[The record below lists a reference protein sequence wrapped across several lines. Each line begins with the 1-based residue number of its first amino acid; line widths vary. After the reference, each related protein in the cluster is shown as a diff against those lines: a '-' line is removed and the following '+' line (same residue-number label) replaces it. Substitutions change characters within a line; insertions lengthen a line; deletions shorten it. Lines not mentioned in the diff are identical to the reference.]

1 MSINRR
7 SFLGVTG
14 AAAVILMAGGGA
26 FVMMAGGGAFVMT
39 RSPTRALAPWSA
51 AGKTYADPRLRAVSY
66 AILAPN
72 PHNRQPWIVDLRVD
86 GEVQLLCDTGRL
98 LLETDPY
105 GRQIMIGL
113 GCFLELLTLAA
124 EADGYRLDIVEF
136 PQGISDERIDGRPI
150 ASIRFIKSSEA
161 GPDPLFH
168 QIPQRRTNKEPF
180 DTSIQVT
187 ESNLR
192 ALAGESPASLIV
204 GTTNATE
211 DVARLRDLTWRA
223 HMTEMNTP
231 RTSLESV
238 RLMRIGKSEIEANP
252 DGIDLGGAF
261 LETLNRVGV
270 LTREELADPE
280 SSAFQQGLDMYREI
294 TGTAMAYLW
303 LTTDGNSRRDQLA
316 AGRAWVRINLKAT
329 ELGIAI
335 HPLSQSLQEY
345 AEVQLHFDEV
355 HALLGAGSGQRVQ
368 MLGRL
373 GYGPAAAPSPRWPLE
388 TRILET

>member
-1 MSINRR
+1 MK
-7 SFLGVTG
+7 
-14 AAAVILMAGGGA
+14 A
-26 FVMMAGGGAFVMT
+26 FASCA
-39 RSPTRALAPWSA
+39 
-51 AGKTYADPRLRAVSY
+51 
-66 AILAPN
+66 
-72 PHNRQPWIVDLRVD
+72 
-86 GEVQLLCDTGRL
+86 
-98 LLETDPY
+98 
-105 GRQIMIGL
+105 
-113 GCFLELLTLAA
+113 
-124 EADGYRLDIVEF
+124 
-136 PQGISDERIDGRPI
+136 SD
-150 ASIRFIKSSEA
+150 
-161 GPDPLFH
+161 
-168 QIPQRRTNKEPF
+168 
-180 DTSIQVT
+180 
-187 ESNLR
+187 
-192 ALAGESPASLIV
+192 
-204 GTTNATE
+204 
-211 DVARLRDLTWRA
+211 
-223 HMTEMNTP
+223 
-231 RTSLESV
+231 
-238 RLMRIGKSEIEANP
+238 KSEIGANP

-270 LTREELADPE
+270 LTREELADAE

>member
-14 AAAVILMAGGGA
+14 AAAVIL
-26 FVMMAGGGAFVMT
+26 MAGGGAFVMT

-98 LLETDPY
+98 LPETDPY

-113 GCFLELLTLAA
+113 GCFVELLILAA
-124 EADGYRLDIVEF
+124 KAEGYRLDIVEF
-136 PQGISDERIDGRPI
+136 PEGMSDERIDGRPI
-150 ASIRFIKSSEA
+150 ASIRFIKSTGA
-161 GPDPLFH
+161 GTDLLFH
-168 QIPQRRTNKEPF
+168 QILQRRTNKDPF
-180 DTSIQVT
+180 DTSIPVT
-187 ESNLR
+187 DSDLR
-192 ALAGESPASLIV
+192 ALTRGSQGSLTV
-204 GTTNATE
+204 GTTNAAG

-223 HMTEMNTP
+223 HVTEMNTP
-231 RTSLESV
+231 RTVLESI

-270 LTREELADPE
+270 LTREEMADPE
-280 SSAFQQGLDMYREI
+280 SSAFQQGLDLYRDI

-316 AGRAWVRINLKAT
+316 AGKAWVRINLKAT
-329 ELGIAI
+329 ELGLGI

-345 AEVQLHFDEV
+345 PEVQPHFDEV
-355 HALLGAGSGQRVQ
+355 HELLRARTGQRVQ

-373 GYGPAAAPSPRWPLE
+373 GYGSVAAPSPRWPLE

>member
-7 SFLGVTG
+7 SFLGITG
-14 AAAVILMAGGGA
+14 AAAVVLT
-26 FVMMAGGGAFVMT
+26 AGGGAFVMT

-51 AGKTYADPRLRAVSY
+51 AGKTYDDPRLRAVSY

-86 GEVQLLCDTGRL
+86 GEVQLLCDTQRL
-98 LLETDPY
+98 LPETDPD

-113 GCFLELLTLAA
+113 GCFTELLRLAA
-124 EADGYRLDIVEF
+124 EADGYRLDIIEF
-136 PQGISDERIDGRPI
+136 PEGMSDERIDGRPI
-150 ASIRFIKSSEA
+150 ANIRFVKSD
-161 GPDPLFH
+161 GMVPDPLFH
-168 QIPQRRTNKEPF
+168 QIPHRRTNKEPF

-192 ALAGESPASLIV
+192 VLVGESPASLTV

-211 DVARLRDLTWRA
+211 DVVRIRDLTSRA
-223 HMTEMNTP
+223 HLTEMNTP

-280 SSAFQQGLDMYREI
+280 SSAFQQGLDMYRGI

-303 LTTDGNSRRDQLA
+303 LTTDGNRRSDQLA

-329 ELGIAI
+329 ELGLGI

-345 AEVQLHFDEV
+345 AEVQPHFDEV

-373 GYGPAAAPSPRWPLE
+373 GYGPAVAPSPRWPLE

>member
-26 FVMMAGGGAFVMT
+26 FVMT

-51 AGKTYADPRLRAVSY
+51 VGKTYADPRLRAVSY

-86 GEVQLLCDTGRL
+86 GEVRLLCDTGRL

-150 ASIRFIKSSEA
+150 ASIRFIKYSEA

-192 ALAGESPASLIV
+192 ALAWESPASLIV

-238 RLMRIGKSEIEANP
+238 RLMRIG
-252 DGIDLGGAF
+252 
-261 LETLNRVGV
+261 
-270 LTREELADPE
+270 
-280 SSAFQQGLDMYREI
+280 
-294 TGTAMAYLW
+294 
-303 LTTDGNSRRDQLA
+303 
-316 AGRAWVRINLKAT
+316 
-329 ELGIAI
+329 
-335 HPLSQSLQEY
+335 
-345 AEVQLHFDEV
+345 
-355 HALLGAGSGQRVQ
+355 
-368 MLGRL
+368 
-373 GYGPAAAPSPRWPLE
+373 
-388 TRILET
+388 

>member
-14 AAAVILMAGGGA
+14 DAAVIL
-26 FVMMAGGGAFVMT
+26 MAGGGAFVMT

-51 AGKTYADPRLRAVSY
+51 AGKTYADPRLRVISY

-72 PHNRQPWIVDLRVD
+72 PHNRQPWIVDLKVD

-168 QIPQRRTNKEPF
+168 QIPQRRTNKESF

-280 SSAFQQGLDMYREI
+280 SCAFQQGLDMYREI

-303 LTTDGNSRRDQLA
+303 LTTDGSSRRDQLA

-335 HPLSQSLQEY
+335 HPLSQPLQEY
-345 AEVQLHFDEV
+345 AEVQLHFGEV